1 MSRSIS
7 QEMGVAL
14 ELYYAASSCAGG
26 STIEISASIPGG
38 PFPVLISSA
47 VVWEVSGIKTE
58 DPLDIAAALNDQPM
72 STTPRGPRITTTAPG
87 EFVVAAA
94 LADAEITGIHAG
106 NEFTKDSLVNG
117 NGWAHLTDSNAP
129 AGVHQA
135 QWDQT
140 PSGVFCASAAAFQVG
155 P

>member
-1 MSRSIS
+1 MTKTIHRTP
-7 QEMGVAL
+7 
-14 ELYYAASSCAGG
+14 
-26 STIEISASIPGG
+26 STAKQ
-38 PFPVLISSA
+38 PVDA
-47 VVWEVSGIKTE
+47 RVSGIKTT
-58 DPLDIAAALNDQPM
+58 DPLDIAAASNDQPA
-72 STTPRGPRITTTAPG
+72 SATPRGPRITTSVAG

-106 NEFTKDSLVNG
+106 NEFTKDSLAQG

-129 AGVHQA
+129 AGVHQV

-140 PSGVFCASAAAFQVG
+140 PAGVFCASAAAFLVG